1 MNDQLDINQAIA
13 FLDRLVQNPEDGL
26 PEEIFYFISRLTAM
40 VNIDLLIRDE
50 NNRTLLSW
58 RDTEFSGNGWHIPG
72 GIIRFKESLESR
84 IQKVARSEV
93 GTAIEYNPNPIAI
106 TQIRKKHATRGH
118 FISFLY
124 KCFLS
129 QDFVPD
135 NKSLTENDPGF
146 LMWHDSCPDN
156 LVKVH
161 NTIYRDYIEG
171 IKVEY
176 LNVNIPFQSF
186 DF

>member
-1 MNDQLDINQAIA
+1 MNMHEVID
-13 FLDRLVQNPEDGL
+13 FLEKQVSNASLGL
-26 PEEIFYFISRLTAM
+26 PDEVFHFISRLTAM
-40 VNIDLLIRDE
+40 VNIDLLIKDE

-58 RDTEFSGNGWHIPG
+58 RNTEFSGKGWHIPG

-84 IQKVARSEV
+84 IEKVAQSEI
-93 GTAIEYNPNPIAI
+93 GTVVKYDPNPIAI
-106 TQIRKKHATRGH
+106 TQIRKKHMTRGH

-129 QDFVPD
+129 RDFVPD

-156 LVKVH
+156 LVQVH
-161 NTIYRDYIEG
+161 DTIYRCYIDNSNVG
-171 IKVEY
+171 Y
-176 LNVNIPFQSF
+176 SNVNIPFQSF